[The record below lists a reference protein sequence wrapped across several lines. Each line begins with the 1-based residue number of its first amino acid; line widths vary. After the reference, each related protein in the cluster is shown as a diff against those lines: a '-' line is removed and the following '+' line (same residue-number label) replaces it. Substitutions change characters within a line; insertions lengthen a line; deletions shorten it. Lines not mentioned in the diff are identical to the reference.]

1 MKNVFLLIIICA
13 LSTALFAQKVS
24 IKWDGEIQT
33 KSGQL
38 GFSGAYSV
46 ESYSAKSIV
55 TVMDKNRKSTTQEIS
70 GNSNYGIK
78 VVSLFAS
85 KKGTYL
91 IIRGLTKKVDKA
103 MIGYVKV
110 TNGIAHKEIKEILT
124 YD

>member
-38 GFSGAYSV
+38 GFSGEYSDGVYTYSV

-70 GNSNYGIK
+70 GNSNYGSIAFCVQK
-78 VVSLFAS
+78 RNLFNHS
-85 KKGTYL
+85 RTY
-91 IIRGLTKKVDKA
+91 
-103 MIGYVKV
+103 
-110 TNGIAHKEIKEILT
+110 
-124 YD
+124 